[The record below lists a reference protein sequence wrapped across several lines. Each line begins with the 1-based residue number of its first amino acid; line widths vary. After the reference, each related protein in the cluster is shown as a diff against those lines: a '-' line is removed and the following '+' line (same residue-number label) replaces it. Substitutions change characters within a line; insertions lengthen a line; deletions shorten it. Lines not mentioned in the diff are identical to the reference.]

1 MDTSATD
8 SYVPDEDEEKD
19 PREVT
24 GSAWGHA
31 ALGDPV

>member
-8 SYVPDEDEEKD
+8 SYVPDEEKD